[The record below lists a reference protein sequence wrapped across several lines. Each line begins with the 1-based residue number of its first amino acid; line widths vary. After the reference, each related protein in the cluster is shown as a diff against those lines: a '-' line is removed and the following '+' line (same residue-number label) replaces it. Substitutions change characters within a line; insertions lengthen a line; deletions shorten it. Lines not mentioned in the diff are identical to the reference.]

1 MGLVKS
7 TNVRFSDLYNYGFNF
22 ESGSN
27 TEPNLAAFRGD
38 INADRAMSGIA
49 ILRFGAMRESGDATV
64 NSFTIG
70 DEWKASNTIDT
81 ALPDGVVA
89 GQGTY
94 ETNHYGYSADA
105 AVGSY
110 SYGNRWNPN
119 GIATDQLSENTV
131 AVTHNGASVTID
143 KIGYD
148 DGNELFELW
157 LKSTSAS
164 FSGHTDIIGSFSV
177 TTSEIGTSGAPF
189 GIAGLF
195 YRCVTFPR
203 SLASTALIGSST
215 FYLRYTWDEGDVG
228 TTKWNEMLSVWD
240 GNGSNC
246 LVSFNDCVS
255 T

>member
-22 ESGSN
+22 TSIYN
-27 TEPNLAAFRGD
+27 AEPNLAAFVGD
-38 INADRAMSGIA
+38 IRPDKTVSSLAV
-49 ILRFGAMRESGDATV
+49 LRYGAMRKSGDTSV

-81 ALPDGVVA
+81 ALADGA
-89 GQGTY
+89 ISQGTY

-105 AVGSY
+105 AAGT
-110 SYGNRWNPN
+110 YGYGTRWNPN
-119 GIATDQLSENTV
+119 GIAADQLSENTV
-131 AVTHNGASVTID
+131 AVTHNGASVTVD

-148 DGNELFELW
+148 SGDQLFELW

-177 TTSEIGTSGAPF
+177 TTSEVGTTGAPS
-189 GIAGLF
+189 GLPALF
-195 YRCVTFPR
+195 YRCVTFPQ
-203 SLASTALIGSST
+203 SLASVALIGATT
-215 FYLRYTWDEGDVG
+215 FYLRYTWTESDVG
-228 TTKWNEMLSVWD
+228 TTQWNEMLSIWD
-240 GNGSNC
+240 GSGGNL
-246 LVSFNDCVS
+246 LVSFNDCSS